1 MLKLQISETFKNSCW
16 LVCVTSLLS
25 LAGLAALWW
34 CGFFLQEQLQASK
47 DGQTQLTARINAA
60 NVEAAQHSSVQ
71 ANVPKVGLVRRL
83 ESFAQRLPAA
93 PIVHEFLHELQRLC
107 AANGVQLI
115 NAISSPRGAA
125 VDKLGLAELS
135 VSLSGSY
142 ANIKVALRDA
152 LARHDSGLL
161 SRLSLRRLSA
171 TQDIEVQAS
180 VLLLARPANRLQV
193 VVEHEGRAR

>member
-1 MLKLQISETFKNSCW
+1 MLKLQLRETFKNSCW

-71 ANVPKVGLVRRL
+71 ANVPD
-83 ESFAQRLPAA
+83 FAQRLPAA